1 MEAIT
6 ILIQEFK
13 IKKLFGSN
21 NVDLKF
27 SNKTTIYIGENGIG
41 KTTVLTIFY
50 YVLTL
55 NFKKLLRYDFE
66 EIIVKIQDQAYM
78 IKKNDID
85 RILKLGLLDRNLNGE
100 IPFAKLIQETVS
112 IGSYQSICEDNISS
126 SDLDK
131 VYYKVKEK
139 VNVPREI
146 FDQGITDIKRL
157 KEYQQIVNYSS
168 LMRKQ
173 HEKYEI
179 IYYPTYRRI
188 EEEASELNYIVDR
201 RQRIE
206 PGYDPKKDE
215 KDIGILIHFGML
227 DVKENF
233 DKILHKITRDS
244 IENFNNMTLELLE
257 QYSGNEL
264 NTKINNEDIIKFDIA
279 LHRMNPEISEDK
291 VNKIID
297 EVRNDSAENGKYL
310 KNLVWTIV
318 NNYKKI
324 SDSEKRIENFVDVC
338 NKYLMYKQLN
348 YDPKKIILKIITH
361 NGKEI
366 ELDQLSSG
374 EKQLISVFSKVILE
388 EKKRLIVLFDEP
400 ELSLSL
406 NWQKKF
412 IYDLSKVD
420 RCDLIVA
427 MTHSPFIF
435 DRLFDNTFDLES
447 FIDRGEFKK

>member
-1 MEAIT
+1 M
-6 ILIQEFK
+6 
-13 IKKLFGSN
+13 
-21 NVDLKF
+21 
-27 SNKTTIYIGENGIG
+27 
-41 KTTVLTIFY
+41 
-50 YVLTL
+50 
-55 NFKKLLRYDFE
+55 
-66 EIIVKIQDQAYM
+66 
-78 IKKNDID
+78 
-85 RILKLGLLDRNLNGE
+85 
-100 IPFAKLIQETVS
+100 
-112 IGSYQSICEDNISS
+112 
-126 SDLDK
+126 
-131 VYYKVKEK
+131 
-139 VNVPREI
+139 
-146 FDQGITDIKRL
+146 
-157 KEYQQIVNYSS
+157 
-168 LMRKQ
+168 
-173 HEKYEI
+173 
-179 IYYPTYRRI
+179 
-188 EEEASELNYIVDR
+188 
-201 RQRIE
+201 
-206 PGYDPKKDE
+206 
-215 KDIGILIHFGML
+215 
-227 DVKENF
+227 KENF
-233 DKILHKITRDS
+233 DKILNKISRDS

-264 NTKINNEDIIKFDIA
+264 NTKINNEDINKFDIA

-324 SDSEKRIENFVDVC
+324 SNSEKRIEIFVDVC
-338 NKYLMYKQLN
+338 NKYLMYKKLN
-348 YDPKKIILKIITH
+348 YDPKKIILNIVTH

-366 ELDQLSSG
+366 ELEQLSSG

-388 EKKRLIVLFDEP
+388 EKKKLIVLFDEP

-420 RCDLIVA
+420 RCDLIIA

>member
-1 MEAIT
+1 MEAVI
-6 ILIQEFK
+6 ILIQEFI

-21 NVDLKF
+21 NVNLKF

-55 NFKKLLRYDFE
+55 NFKKLICYDFE
-66 EIIVKIQDQAYM
+66 EIIVKIQDQAYV
-78 IKKNDID
+78 IQKEDLD
-85 RILKLGLLDRNLNGE
+85 RVLKLGLLDRNLKGE

-112 IGSYQSICEDNISS
+112 IGSYQSIREDNISS

-131 VYYKVKEK
+131 VYYQVKEK

-146 FDQGITDIKRL
+146 FDQGISDIKRL
-157 KEYQQIVNYSS
+157 KKYQQIVDYSF
-168 LMRKQ
+168 LMRKK

-188 EEEASELNYIVDR
+188 EEEASELNFILDT
-201 RQRIE
+201 RQKIG

-215 KDIGILIHFGML
+215 KDIGTLIHFGML

-233 DKILHKITRDS
+233 DKILNKISRDS

-264 NTKINNEDIIKFDIA
+264 NTKINNEDINKFDIA

-324 SDSEKRIENFVDVC
+324 SNSEKRIEIFVDVC
-338 NKYLMYKQLN
+338 NKYLMYKKLN
-348 YDPKKIILKIITH
+348 YDPKKIILNIVTH

-366 ELDQLSSG
+366 ELEQLSSG

-388 EKKRLIVLFDEP
+388 EKKKLIVLFDEP

-420 RCDLIVA
+420 RCDLIIA

-447 FIDRGEFKK
+447 FIDRGEFL